1 MEKNKEINRFYV
13 LFKEKMKV
21 FEEQNI
27 RFNTDS
33 AWLVTI
39 DGEIVVK
46 NHFFGAETYDYRKR
60 HSGFSVML
68 PGIHNIKK
76 SDFESLLNLES
87 LNGTGLI
94 TNMIL
99 AREVNTITERSI
111 STIKN
116 WLDSFPNIET
126 NLNGIRMPLQEK
138 YLREGLLELRF
149 GHKKMYLPS
158 GRAAE
163 TILTLGNNRFLNL
176 KEARRLVKQINIKDA
191 RYEIERS

>member
-1 MEKNKEINRFYV
+1 MDKNKGTNRFYV

-27 RFNTDS
+27 RFDTDS
-33 AWLVTI
+33 AWLVNI

-46 NHFFGAETYDYRKR
+46 SKFFGAEPYDYRKI
-60 HSGFSVML
+60 HSGFSVLL
-68 PGIHNIKK
+68 PGIKNIKK
-76 SDFESLLNLES
+76 SDFESLLDLER

-111 STIKN
+111 STIKS

-138 YLREGLLELRF
+138 DLREGILEFRF
-149 GHKKMYLPS
+149 GHKKAYLPS
-158 GRAAE
+158 GHAAE

-176 KEARRLVKQINIKDA
+176 KEVRRLVKQFHTKTLEKDLDT
-191 RYEIERS
+191 R